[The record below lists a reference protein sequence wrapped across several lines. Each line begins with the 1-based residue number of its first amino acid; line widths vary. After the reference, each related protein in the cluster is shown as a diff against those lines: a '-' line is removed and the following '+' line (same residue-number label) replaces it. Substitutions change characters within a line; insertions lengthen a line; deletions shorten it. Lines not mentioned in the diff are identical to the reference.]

1 MEPTTFGEFFRSK
14 RVSAG
19 LTLRRFCE
27 LHHFDPAN
35 VSRWERNLL
44 PPPKAEESLCN
55 IAHALNLQEGTN
67 DWQFFFDLAAAS
79 LGVLPADLRGRED
92 MVARMPLVFRTLRG
106 EALTDEKLRE
116 LYNAIKDV

>member
-1 MEPTTFGEFFRSK
+1 MEPVTFGEFFRSK

-27 LHHFDPAN
+27 LYHFDPAN

-44 PPPKAEESLCN
+44 PPPKADESLRN
-55 IAHALNLQEGTN
+55 IAHALNLEEGME
-67 DWQFFFDLAAAS
+67 DWQLFFDLAAATQ
-79 LGVLPADLRGRED
+79 GVLPSDLRGRED
-92 MVARMPLVFRTLRG
+92 MVRRMPLIFRTLRG

-116 LYNAIKDV
+116 LYNTIKDA